1 MRVRKES
8 KESKE
13 RKAGHKKN
21 PPKGR
26 FLYAEL
32 GNNCIEGNYIASN
45 YILL

>member
-8 KESKE
+8 QKSKE

-32 GNNCIEGNYIASN
+32 GDNCTEGNCIESN